1 MPKTFRGVQLAR
13 TGTYRA
19 STGTFTLVR
28 EDIDNMV
35 DAYNQLKGKIDIP
48 IKLSHD
54 KEQLIPAAGWIENLR
69 RSGDNLMGDYVNVP
83 DEVASMIE
91 SGALR
96 KRSIEAA
103 RNVVLAGK
111 KWPMALTGL
120 ALLGSELP
128 AIDGLEDLSK
138 MFASGQ
144 VVGLEDLEAEET
156 IAAAAMDDEDEE
168 DKDDYVGQLR
178 RLIEKIEQTT
188 RGSRGAPR
196 LRQLLKFAEEEVK
209 KNKRVAASQG
219 EQMDIEKLRK
229 LLGMKEDATEEEVE
243 AALAERLTAKEKDDE
258 DGDDGDRSKN
268 DEDVAAA
275 LKELSETQKR
285 VIDLENRLANEDATR
300 KVDEAIKAGR
310 FAPATRDS
318 LIKFALS
325 DSEGFDKYV
334 EATPIN
340 ASFASGESG
349 SSQNE
354 GGLPEVSESELKIAA
369 TMGLTKNDLIRQK
382 AEEQGIELPDDFGKE
397 KKD

>member
-1 MPKTFRGVQLAR
+1 MT
-13 TGTYRA
+13 
-19 STGTFTLVR
+19 R
-28 EDIDNMV
+28 EDIDDMV

-54 KEQLIPAAGWIENLR
+54 KEQMVPAAGWIENLR
-69 RSGDNLMGDYVNVP
+69 RSGNSLKGDYVRVP
-83 DEVASMIE
+83 DPVADMIE
-91 SGALR
+91 SGSLR

-128 AIDGLEDLSK
+128 AIDGLEDLAE

-144 VVGLEDLEAEET
+144 IVELTELEAEST

-168 DKDDYVGQLR
+168 DTNNYVKQLR
-178 RLIEKIEQTT
+178 SLIEKIEQQT

-196 LRQLLKFAEEEVK
+196 LRQLLKFAEEEVT
-209 KNKRVAASQG
+209 KNKRVAATQG

-229 LLGMKEDATEEEVE
+229 LLDMKEDATEEEVE
-243 AALAERLTAKEKDDE
+243 AALAERLTAKSENDNDN
-258 DGDDGDRSKN
+258 DGDRSKN

-285 VIDLENRLANEDATR
+285 VIDLENRLATEDATR

-318 LIKFALS
+318 LVKFALS

-340 ASFASGESG
+340 ASFASGEHG

-354 GGLPEVSESELKIAA
+354 GGLPEVSEAELKIAA
-369 TMGLTKNDLIRQK
+369 SMGLTKNDLIRQK
-382 AEEQGIELPDDFGKE
+382 AEEQGITLPDDFGKE